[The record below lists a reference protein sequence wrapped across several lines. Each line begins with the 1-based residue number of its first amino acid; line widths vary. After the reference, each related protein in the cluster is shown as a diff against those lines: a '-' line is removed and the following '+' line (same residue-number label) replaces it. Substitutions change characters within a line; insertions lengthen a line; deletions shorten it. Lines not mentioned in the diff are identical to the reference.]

1 MRTVSANYFHAVRV
15 DQTSDGRRGLQR
27 RSNGCNMAVVIA
39 VCWMFIMP
47 ATLMTQQK
55 MSSME
60 LKNEITAMLAKE
72 QGIFAVA
79 FRDMQSGE
87 EILINA
93 HENFHAASTMKTPV
107 MIELYRQAAAGRFSL
122 QDKIIVKNEFRSI
135 VDSSVYSLNPADD
148 SEQELYKQ
156 LGQQKTIYELMYQ
169 MIIMS
174 SNLATNMLIELVG
187 APQTTAT
194 MRSLG
199 ANEIQVRRGV
209 EDSKAF
215 AQGLNNTTT
224 AFDLMTI
231 FNRMAAG
238 SIVSAEACDQ
248 MIKVLLD
255 QHYRDI
261 IPARLPAGVRV
272 AHKTGFIT
280 ALHHDSGI
288 VFLPDGRKYVLVLLS
303 KELKDEKASVETMAG
318 VSAIIFQYVEGR
330 KG

>member
-1 MRTVSANYFHAVRV
+1 MRTVFANYFPP
-15 DQTSDGRRGLQR
+15 DKFNYTSDGGRRLR
-27 RSNGCNMAVVIA
+27 VRFDACTIAVVVA
-39 VCWMFIMP
+39 LCSMLYLP
-47 ATLMTQQK
+47 SALRAQQK

-60 LKNEITAMLAKE
+60 LKDKITAILGKE
-72 QGIFAVA
+72 QGVFAVA
-79 FRDMQSGE
+79 FRDMQTGE
-87 EILINA
+87 ELLINA

-107 MIELYRQAAAGRFSL
+107 MIELYKQAAAGKFSL
-122 QDKIIVKNEFRSI
+122 QDKVTVKNEFRSI
-135 VDSSVYSLNPADD
+135 VDNTVYSLNPADD

-187 APQTTAT
+187 AQQTTAT

-209 EDSKAF
+209 EDSKAY

-231 FNRMAAG
+231 FSRMAAG
-238 SIVSAEACDQ
+238 TIVSPEACDQ

-303 KELKDEKASVETMAG
+303 KELRDEKAAVEAMAG
-318 VSAIIFQYVEGR
+318 VSALIFQYMEGR

>member
-1 MRTVSANYFHAVRV
+1 MRTVFANYFNPDMVR
-15 DQTSDGRRGLQR
+15 GYRHGLYR
-27 RSNGCNMAVVIA
+27 KPVLPSVILLLACSLLSMNSMLMA
-39 VCWMFIMP
+39 
-47 ATLMTQQK
+47 QQK
-55 MSSME
+55 LSSME
-60 LKNEITAMLAKE
+60 LKNQITGMLAKE
-72 QGIFAVA
+72 QGVFAVA
-79 FRDMQSGE
+79 FRDMQTGE

-122 QDKIIVKNEFRSI
+122 QDKITVKNEFRSI
-135 VDSSVYSLNPADD
+135 VDSSVYSLSPGDD

-209 EDSKAF
+209 EDGKAY

-231 FNRMAAG
+231 FSRLAAG
-238 SIVSAEACDQ
+238 TVVSPEACEQ

-288 VFLPDGRKYVLVLLS
+288 VFLPDGRSYVLVLLS
-303 KELKDEKASVETMAG
+303 KELKDEKAAVEAMAG
-318 VSAIIFQYVEGR
+318 VSALIFQYMEGL

>member
-1 MRTVSANYFHAVRV
+1 MRIVFANNFCSEKI
-15 DQTSDGRRGLQR
+15 DMTSDCEPRMYRRREGITV
-27 RSNGCNMAVVIA
+27 AVVIA
-39 VCWMFIMP
+39 ICAMLNLPSALV
-47 ATLMTQQK
+47 AQQK
-55 MSSME
+55 RSTME
-60 LKNEITAMLAKE
+60 IKDEITAILTKE
-72 QGIFAVA
+72 QGVFAVA
-79 FRDMQSGE
+79 FRDMQTGE
-87 EILINA
+87 ELLINA

-107 MIELYRQAAAGRFSL
+107 MIELYRQAAAGKFSL
-122 QDKIIVKNEFRSI
+122 QDKVTVKNEFRSI

-174 SNLATNMLIELVG
+174 SNLATNTLIELVG

-199 ANEIQVRRGV
+199 ANDIQVRRGV
-209 EDSKAF
+209 EDSKAY

-231 FNRMAAG
+231 FSRMAAG
-238 SIVSAEACDQ
+238 TIVSPEACEQ

-303 KELKDEKASVETMAG
+303 KELKDEKAAVEAMAG
-318 VSAIIFQYVEGR
+318 VSALIFQYMEGR

>member
-1 MRTVSANYFHAVRV
+1 MRTVFANYFRWYKARFIKYTVYRKP
-15 DQTSDGRRGLQR
+15 GRPTVILFMVC
-27 RSNGCNMAVVIA
+27 SLLSVNSVLMA
-39 VCWMFIMP
+39 
-47 ATLMTQQK
+47 QQK
-55 MSSME
+55 MSAME
-60 LKNEITAMLAKE
+60 LKDEITAMLAKE
-72 QGIFAVA
+72 QGVFAVA
-79 FRDMQSGE
+79 FRDMQTGE

-93 HENFHAASTMKTPV
+93 HERFHAASTMKTPV
-107 MIELYRQAAAGRFSL
+107 MIELYKQAAAGKFSL
-122 QDKIIVKNEFRSI
+122 QDKITVKNEFRSK
-135 VDSSVYSLNPADD
+135 VDSSVYSLSPADD

-174 SNLATNMLIELVG
+174 SNLATNILIELVG

-209 EDSKAF
+209 EDSKAY

-231 FNRMAAG
+231 FSRMAAG
-238 SIVSAEACDQ
+238 TIVSPEACDQ

-303 KELKDEKASVETMAG
+303 KELKDEKAAVEAMAG
-318 VSAIIFQYVEGR
+318 VSGLIFQYMEGR